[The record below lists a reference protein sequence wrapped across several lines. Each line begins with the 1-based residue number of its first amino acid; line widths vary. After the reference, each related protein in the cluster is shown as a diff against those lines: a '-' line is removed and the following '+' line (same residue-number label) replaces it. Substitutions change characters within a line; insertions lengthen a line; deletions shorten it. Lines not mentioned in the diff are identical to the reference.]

1 MEEKLVE
8 QVLDQLIP
16 TLEALEART
25 GAILQFLKDKGI
37 ASEDEM
43 ASHFEQAANAS
54 NVRWRAARARI
65 TRLLSSADKPAEK
78 AAEKEKEKVV
88 ASVAETSPKPVG
100 AASAGA
106 DRKPDEQAARGTRNA
121 SGNEK
126 AEEGVATDTAK
137 PQNEA
142 GENNNRSQENSGK
155 GVA

>member
-8 QVLDQLIP
+8 QLLDQLIP
-16 TLEALEART
+16 ALEALEARS

-78 AAEKEKEKVV
+78 AAEKEKVV